1 MQKVIFTT
9 LALGLLITG
18 GMPVYGDVKDPMPPT
33 KGEAPMIA
41 PGRAP
46 QFRFDDVAPRTPAI
60 GLYAGAF
67 GGASL
72 AQVSG
77 NERVDLNPGFPGAGL
92 PTFPYNLGDSIQ
104 PMAGIKLG
112 YTWDM
117 SQVPGYAGDPS
128 APKFLPTIEFESFY
142 LGFQGSGNLNIPAG
156 VVSPGLNG
164 RTRFDSAV
172 FSVNG
177 LMKFDLGHFRPYAGA
192 GIGGAYLQSDNSRLT
207 GNVNGVPVVLQGSA
221 DDWVLT
227 TQGIA
232 GMEVMVAQQW
242 GIFAEYKFLVML
254 DPEFRYN
261 SRYTESFDY
270 IGHHIV
276 SGGFRYYFK

>member
-1 MQKVIFTT
+1 MRKIIFST
-9 LALGLLITG
+9 LAAGLFLSG
-18 GMPVYGDVKDPMPPT
+18 GFPVQADVKDPTPATM
-33 KGEAPMIA
+33 GEAPMIP

-46 QFRFDDVAPRTPAI
+46 QFRFDDVSPRSPAI

-72 AQVSG
+72 AQVAGGETAELDPVFGG
-77 NERVDLNPGFPGAGL
+77 NTLSYDMGGSV
-92 PTFPYNLGDSIQ
+92 Q
-104 PMAGIKLG
+104 PLAGIKLG

-142 LGFQGSGNLNIPAG
+142 LGFKGSGNLTPPVG
-156 VVSPGLNG
+156 VNG

-172 FSVNG
+172 FSLNG
-177 LMKFDLGHFRPYAGA
+177 LMKFDFGQFRPYAGA
-192 GIGGAYLQSDNSRLT
+192 GIGGAYLQSDNSRIT
-207 GNVNGVPVVLQGSA
+207 VNPGGGPLVLRGSA

-232 GMEVMVAQQW
+232 GCELMVAEQW

-276 SGGFRYYFK
+276 NGGFRYYFK

>member
-1 MQKVIFTT
+1 MTGPAPT
-9 LALGLLITG
+9 L
-18 GMPVYGDVKDPMPPT
+18 P
-33 KGEAPMIA
+33 

-46 QFRFDDVAPRTPAI
+46 QFRFDDVAPRGPATGI
-60 GLYAGAF
+60 YAGAF

-72 AQVSG
+72 SQVSG
-77 NERVDLNPGFPGAGL
+77 GENVNLNPFFPGAGL
-92 PTFPYNLGDSIQ
+92 PNFPYDMGGSIQ
-104 PMAGIKLG
+104 PLAGIKLG
-112 YTWDM
+112 HTWDM

-142 LGFQGSGNLNIPAG
+142 LGFRGKGNLSIPPG
-156 VVSPGLNG
+156 VVSPGLNA

-172 FSVNG
+172 FSLNG
-177 LMKFDLGHFRPYAGA
+177 LMKFDFGQFRPYAGA

-207 GNVNGVPVVLQGSA
+207 GNVGGVPVVLRGSA

-232 GMEVMVAQQW
+232 GCEVMVAERW
-242 GIFAEYKFLVML
+242 GLFAEYKFLVMI
-254 DPEFRYN
+254 DPEFRYAG
-261 SRYTESFDY
+261 RYTESFDY